1 MSSAFITEQEA
12 LYDAKDF
19 EKHRQKSMNPTI
31 GYKRIKKDEPRW
43 TFGTETIGKWHDRK
57 LFDSMIH

>member
-1 MSSAFITEQEA
+1 
-12 LYDAKDF
+12 
-19 EKHRQKSMNPTI
+19 MNPTI

-57 LFDSMIH
+57 LFDSMIHVKPKAEKKKRKKVPGILQ